1 MSFFIL
7 KHNFQEYVI
16 SVEQQNITWTIQ
28 KRYTEFRQLFQIL
41 HSNSGLDIEFP
52 KKKMTGNKDRD
63 FIVMRQNALQQ
74 FLNFITS
81 HPILSHSVGL
91 KNFIHPSLYSGNQQG
106 ILLIYLY
113 YLCMYYYFIDNRV
126 QSFVNFLLINY

>member
-1 MSFFIL
+1 M
-7 KHNFQEYVI
+7 
-16 SVEQQNITWTIQ
+16 EQQNITWTIQ

-81 HPILSHSVGL
+81 HPILRHSVGI

-106 ILLIYLY
+106 MVLFLKLKWY
-113 YLCMYYYFIDNRV
+113 YHLDLMITCKKM
-126 QSFVNFLLINY
+126 

>member
-1 MSFFIL
+1 M
-7 KHNFQEYVI
+7 
-16 SVEQQNITWTIQ
+16 EQQNITWTIQ

-81 HPILSHSVGL
+81 HPILSHSIGL

-106 ILLIYLY
+106 ILLIYLLFM
-113 YLCMYYYFIDNRV
+113 YLCITI
-126 QSFVNFLLINY
+126 L